1 MKLLFKQRIF
11 SWFDSYDISYE
22 GGDVAYSVRGK
33 LSWGHKFVIEDESY
47 GRELGVVK
55 ERVFTFLPKF
65 DLYIGG
71 NYVGC
76 ICKEFSF
83 FTHRF
88 TIDFNGWQVD
98 GDFWGWDYRV
108 VDSVGNLVAT
118 VSKELFRFS
127 DTYAIDVVK
136 ESDAL
141 AVLMLV
147 LAIDAEK
154 CTRNK

>member
-11 SWFDSYDISYE
+11 SWFDSYDVYYE
-22 GGDVAYSVRGK
+22 GGGIAYSVRGK
-33 LSWGHKFVIEDESY
+33 LSWGHKFVIEDGRY
-47 GRELGVVK
+47 GNELGVVK

-65 DLYIGG
+65 DLYISG

-83 FTHRF
+83 FTQKF
-88 TIDFNGWQVD
+88 TIDFNGWQVE

-108 VDSVGNLVAT
+108 VDSAGNLVAT

-127 DTYAIDVVK
+127 DTYVIDVVND
-136 ESDAL
+136 SDSLAAL
-141 AVLMLV
+141 ILV